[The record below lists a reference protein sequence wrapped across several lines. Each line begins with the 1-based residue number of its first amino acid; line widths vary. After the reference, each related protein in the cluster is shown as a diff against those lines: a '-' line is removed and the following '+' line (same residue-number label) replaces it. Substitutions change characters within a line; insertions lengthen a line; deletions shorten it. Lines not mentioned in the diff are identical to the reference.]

1 VVEERLGDE
10 QPGRVD
16 QQGRVG
22 VLGGQL
28 LADPL
33 HLIPVGQVGGNAPGR
48 ALLGQVL
55 DGVVDL
61 VGVVADDDGAAAGGH
76 DVGGGLAAH
85 PAAAA
90 DHYELLPGEDRHGH
104 RPVGLLH
111 LHLRAHALEPVH
123 AHANVPFGRVL
134 AHGPASA
141 PRLRRTSS
149 DRSSVT
155 TRW

>member
-1 VVEERLGDE
+1 VVEERLGNE

-16 QQGRVG
+16 QQGGVG
-22 VLGGQL
+22 MLCGQL
-28 LADPL
+28 LADPFRL
-33 HLIPVGQVGGNAPGR
+33 YPVGQVGGDAVGR
-48 ALLGQVL
+48 ALLGQGL

-61 VGVVADDDGAAAGGH
+61 AGGLADDDGAAAGGH

-90 DHYELLPGEDRHGH
+90 DHYQFLPGEDRHRH
-104 RPVGLLH
+104 WPVGPLR
-111 LHLRAHALEPVH
+111 LHLRAHALKPVH
-123 AHANVPFGRVL
+123 AHSNVPFGWVL